1 MSTLVLI
8 LYFLIYNIAAAD
20 HGFIY
25 PPAAGDTGEY
35 ISDLGFTVGQNIS
48 LIWTVGSHQ
57 TIDLWLLQD
66 TSGDG
71 NGCPLSYSRL
81 CNNIAGMSFANE
93 SQLYAMS

>member
-1 MSTLVLI
+1 MSTLVLL
-8 LYFLIYNIAAAD
+8 LYFLIYKIAAGD
-20 HGFIY
+20 LGFIY
-25 PPAAGDTGEY
+25 PPTSGNTGEY

-48 LIWTVGSHQ
+48 LIWTVDSHH

-81 CNNIAGMSFANE
+81 YNPIARMSFAN
-93 SQLYAMS
+93 